1 MQSNK
6 MQPSYPDYV
15 NKTETMNFEQ
25 ETMLVER
32 AKTDREAFGKL
43 YDRHYDQILNYIVR
57 RTANIQVSQ
66 DITSE
71 VFIKAL
77 HGIHKYRWN
86 EVPFSAWL
94 YRIASNEIVN
104 YYRNRKRQKDTES
117 EIIKWHNT
125 ETSSAETGLIQAEE
139 ELRRNQEYLL
149 LHQQLS
155 ILPSKYQEVITLRY
169 FDKKQIKE
177 ISEILGKKEGTVKS
191 LLHRGLE
198 KLRKNLQ

>member
-1 MQSNK
+1 MK
-6 MQPSYPDYV
+6 YPS
-15 NKTETMNFEQ
+15 
-25 ETMLVER
+25 
-32 AKTDREAFGKL
+32 
-43 YDRHYDQILNYIVR
+43 RH
-57 RTANIQVSQ
+57 
-66 DITSE
+66 
-71 VFIKAL
+71 
-77 HGIHKYRWN
+77 GC
-86 EVPFSAWL
+86 
-94 YRIASNEIVN
+94 
-104 YYRNRKRQKDTES
+104 
-117 EIIKWHNT
+117 KWHNT

-169 FDKKQIKE
+169 FEKKQIKE